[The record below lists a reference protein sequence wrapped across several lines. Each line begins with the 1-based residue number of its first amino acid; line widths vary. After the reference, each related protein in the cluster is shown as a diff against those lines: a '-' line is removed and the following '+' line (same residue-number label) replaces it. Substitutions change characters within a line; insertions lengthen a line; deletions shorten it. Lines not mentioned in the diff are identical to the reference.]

1 MKCKDLQKVKKVKC
15 KKIEEFQSDADEDD
29 EIVEE
34 EIEEEESNKEENIDG
49 NKGEAIHFEEGRAK
63 HRIPSKGTLFENA
76 LQTKKRRLLAS
87 GLLAYMI
94 QNKVRT
100 FILEEQIN
108 NS

>member
-1 MKCKDLQKVKKVKC
+1 MEIKEKLFILKK
-15 KKIEEFQSDADEDD
+15 S
-29 EIVEE
+29 
-34 EIEEEESNKEENIDG
+34 
-49 NKGEAIHFEEGRAK
+49 HK
-63 HRIPSKGTLFENA
+63 HRIPSKGTFFENA
-76 LQTKKRRLLAS
+76 VQTKKRRLLAS

>member
-34 EIEEEESNKEENIDG
+34 EIEEESNKEENTDG
-49 NKGEAIHFEEGRAK
+49 NKGEAIHFEKGRAK

-100 FILEEQIN
+100 FILEERI
-108 NS
+108 

>member
-1 MKCKDLQKVKKVKC
+1 MKCRDLQKVKKVKC

-34 EIEEEESNKEENIDG
+34 EIEEEESNKEENTDG

-76 LQTKKRRLLAS
+76 LQTKKIVSKWFACIYDSKQSSNFYIGRAHIKDS
-87 GLLAYMI
+87 
-94 QNKVRT
+94 
-100 FILEEQIN
+100 
-108 NS
+108 